1 MPLIAPALVLA
12 DFARL
17 GEALEVIRAAGAR
30 MIHIDVADGHF
41 VPDLTVG
48 QPVIAS
54 LRRATDLE
62 LDVHLL
68 VERPERYVTDFV
80 NAGADRV
87 SVHAEATPQLHHAL
101 ELIRKAGGKTGVAL
115 NPATS
120 VGSIGGVLSDLD
132 FLTILCADLAGER
145 GLREQAF
152 IPGSVSKIETAA
164 EIRESRHLSFA
175 VEAEGAVGL
184 DNIGTLIHAG
194 ADILVAG
201 SAIFHDGS
209 PKSRLSEMV
218 RLAAE
223 TRGRQSI

>member
-1 MPLIAPALVLA
+1 MPLVAPALVSA

-17 GEALEVIRAAGAR
+17 GEALEMIRAAGAR
-30 MIHIDVADGHF
+30 MIHVDVADGHF

-68 VERPERYVTDFV
+68 VERPERYVADFV

-101 ELIRKAGGKTGVAL
+101 ELIRKRGGKAGVAL

-120 VGSIGGVLSDLD
+120 VESIGCVLSDVD

-152 IPGSVSKIETAA
+152 IPGSKSKIRTAA
-164 EIRESRHLSFA
+164 EIRDAYRLTFA
-175 VEAEGAVGL
+175 VQAEGAIGL
-184 DNIGTLIHAG
+184 DNIGALIHAG

-223 TRGRQSI
+223 TPGRQSI

>member
-1 MPLIAPALVLA
+1 MPLIAPALVSA

-17 GEALEVIRAAGAR
+17 GEALEMIRAAGAR
-30 MIHIDVADGHF
+30 MIHVDVADGHF

-54 LRRATDLE
+54 LRHATDLE

-87 SVHAEATPQLHHAL
+87 SVHPEATPQLHHAL
-101 ELIRKAGGKTGVAL
+101 ELIRKCGGKAGVAL

-120 VGSIGGVLSDLD
+120 VESIGGALSDLD
-132 FLTILCADLAGER
+132 FLTILCADLAGEG

-164 EIRESRHLSFA
+164 EIRDSHHLNFA
-175 VEAEGAVGL
+175 VEAEGAIGL
-184 DNIGTLIHAG
+184 NNIGALIHVG

-201 SAIFHDGS
+201 SAIFLDGS